1 MKNFI
6 DPLDF
11 TNKQILDLVDLTLML
26 KKFDKMDACPELL
39 KGKSLGMIFEE
50 SSTRTRISFEVAMTK
65 LGGHALYLRPGEIHM
80 GTRYESLYDTAKVI
94 SRFCDV
100 ICARVHEH
108 DDMLDFAR
116 HVDVPLINAMTW
128 TLHPCQVLCDLA
140 TMIEQKKPGKELK
153 DLTVAWIGDTSDYEC
168 VANNHA
174 QFLTRFGITLYHV
187 SPEGFRL
194 TGENL
199 ARAEA
204 AAEQG
209 GGKFIVT
216 TDAEEA
222 IKNADF
228 VYTGTL
234 WYHGQEDDAERRKEI
249 FIPNFQVNEDIFA
262 KAPDH
267 AKFMHYLPAIR
278 NAEVTDGVMDHE
290 RSIIFDQAE
299 NRLYSE
305 MALLVSLLNGAEED
319 KAQKAYAKACVKDFL
334 KERAL

>member
-1 MKNFI
+1 MNNFI
-6 DPLDF
+6 DPMDF
-11 TNKQILDLVDLTLML
+11 TNQQLLDLAELSLML
-26 KKFDKMDACPELL
+26 KRFDKMGACPELL

-80 GTRYESLYDTAKVI
+80 GTGYESLYDTAKVI
-94 SRFCDV
+94 SRFCDI

-108 DDMLDFAR
+108 DDMLEFAK

-128 TLHPCQVLCDLA
+128 TLHPCQVLSDLC
-140 TMIEQKKPGKELK
+140 TILEHKPKDKTLS
-153 DLTVAWIGDTSDYEC
+153 DLTIAWIGDTSDYEC

-174 QFLTRFGITLYHV
+174 QFLTRFGIKLYHV

-199 ARAEA
+199 ERAESA
-204 AAEQG
+204 AKNGNGQ
-209 GGKFIVT
+209 FIVT
-216 TDAEEA
+216 EDAEEA

-234 WYHGQEDDAERRKEI
+234 WYHGQEDDAERRKAI
-249 FIPNFQVNEDIFA
+249 FIPNFQVNEAIFN
-262 KAPDH
+262 KGPDH
-267 AKFMHYLPAIR
+267 MKFMHYLPAIR

-299 NRLYSE
+299 NRMYSE
-305 MALLVSLLNGAEED
+305 MALLVSLLKSDDKSSMKKYAEN
-319 KAQKAYAKACVKDFL
+319 AVNDFIASR
-334 KERAL
+334 EI

>member
-1 MKNFI
+1 MRVGA
-6 DPLDF
+6 
-11 TNKQILDLVDLTLML
+11 VD
-26 KKFDKMDACPELL
+26 
-39 KGKSLGMIFEE
+39 G
-50 SSTRTRISFEVAMTK
+50 
-65 LGGHALYLRPGEIHM
+65 
-80 GTRYESLYDTAKVI
+80 
-94 SRFCDV
+94 
-100 ICARVHEH
+100 
-108 DDMLDFAR
+108 
-116 HVDVPLINAMTW
+116 
-128 TLHPCQVLCDLA
+128 
-140 TMIEQKKPGKELK
+140 
-153 DLTVAWIGDTSDYEC
+153 
-168 VANNHA
+168 
-174 QFLTRFGITLYHV
+174 
-187 SPEGFRL
+187 
-194 TGENL
+194 L

-228 VYTGTL
+228 VYPGTL

>member
-11 TNKQILDLVDLTLML
+11 TNKQLLDLVDLTLMI
-26 KKFDKMDACPELL
+26 KKFDKMGACPEML

-80 GTRYESLYDTAKVI
+80 GTGFESLYDTAKVI
-94 SRFCDV
+94 SRFCDA

-108 DDMLDFAR
+108 DDMLEFAE

-140 TMIEQKKPGKELK
+140 TMIEHKQPGKKLE
-153 DLTVAWIGDTSDYEC
+153 DLTIAWIGDTSDYEC

-174 QFLTRFGITLYHV
+174 QFLTRFGMTLYHV

-199 ARAEA
+199 EKAELA
-204 AAEQG
+204 ADKG
-209 GGKFIVT
+209 NGKFIVT

-222 IKNADF
+222 IRNADF

-262 KAPDH
+262 KAPAH

-278 NAEVTDGVMDHE
+278 NAEVTDEVMDHE
-290 RSIIFDQAE
+290 RSIIFGQAE

-305 MALLVSLLNGAEED
+305 MALLVAMLKDDDDEAT
-319 KAQKAYAKACVKDFL
+319 KAYAKASIKDFL
-334 KERAL
+334 YERQL